1 MQNLPIGTKQANR
14 DAKLRLRN
22 ASAKVTI
29 RSKSNNTTDY
39 TIFRYQKIII
49 RHLQNKQYYGK
60 QEQILLRGMSTR
72 DVIGYSFL
80 NRRDLPNRRMRK
92 FLEDKGFNKYEIH
105 RSMLDYIKLKRT

>member
-1 MQNLPIGTKQANR
+1 MQNLLIGTKQANR

-29 RSKSNNTTDY
+29 RSKSNNATDY
-39 TIFRYQKIII
+39 TISRYQKIII
-49 RHLQNKQYYGK
+49 RHLQNKQYYNK

-92 FLEDKGFNKYEIH
+92 FLQGKGFNEIH
-105 RSMLDYIKLKRT
+105 RFILDYIKRKRA

>member
-1 MQNLPIGTKQANR
+1 MQNLPIGTKQTNR

-29 RSKSNNTTDY
+29 RSKFNDATDY

-49 RHLQNKQYYGK
+49 RHLQNKQYYNK

-92 FLEDKGFNKYEIH
+92 FLQGKGLNKYEVH
-105 RSMLDYIKLKRT
+105 LFMLDYIKRK

>member
-1 MQNLPIGTKQANR
+1 MQNLLIGTKQANR

-29 RSKSNNTTDY
+29 RSKSNNATDY
-39 TIFRYQKIII
+39 TIFRYQKIIV
-49 RHLQNKQYYGK
+49 RHLQNKQYYNK

-92 FLEDKGFNKYEIH
+92 FLQGKGFNEIH
-105 RSMLDYIKLKRT
+105 RFMLDYIKRKRA